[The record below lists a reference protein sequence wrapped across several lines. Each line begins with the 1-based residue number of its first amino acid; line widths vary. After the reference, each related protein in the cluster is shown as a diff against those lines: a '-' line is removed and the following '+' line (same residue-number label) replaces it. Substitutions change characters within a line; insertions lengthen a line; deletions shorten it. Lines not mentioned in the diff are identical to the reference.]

1 MPKIQP
7 TKTKMREQPP
17 EERIHNNSEVP
28 YGYSEEEAI
37 HEAKRCLQCKKP
49 LCVAGCPV
57 EINIP
62 GFIRYIAEGKFR
74 DSIGML
80 KEKNVL
86 PAVCGRVCPQ
96 EEQCEKLCVLGKKME
111 PVGIGRLERF
121 AADWEAEQGESQLLP
136 KDKSTGKRV
145 AIVGS
150 GPAGI
155 TVAGDLIQAGHEV
168 RMFEALHEPGG
179 VLVYGIPEFRL
190 PKRIVAREVD
200 FLCRMGVK
208 LEKNFVVGTA
218 LTVDEILKDFDAVFL
233 GTGAGL
239 PWFMDIPG
247 ENLNNI
253 YSANEYLTRANL
265 MKAYLF
271 PEYDTPIAMG
281 KRVATIGGG
290 NVAMDSART
299 ALRLGA
305 DKSFIIYRRSRVE
318 MPARN
323 EEIHHAEEEGIVFN
337 LLTNPVAY
345 HGDENMIAFGSLS
358 KAGGYEA
365 TTALLN
371 TVTPDAIFYAADSM
385 AYGGYQ
391 YFREH
396 SIHIPDDIGIIGFDD
411 VTKQYLDSRGAIL
424 LFGRPHQRGHPL
436 LVSCVDVGPL
446 VDDHLNPVRPL
457 VHGVHQQGL
466 APFVSVVDV
475 RPGRL
480 EELYDLFCGR
490 LHDSGLAVF
499 VPEVRIGSSFQ

>member
-7 TKTKMREQPP
+7 TKTEMREQPP
-17 EERIHNNSEVP
+17 EVRVRNNLEVP
-28 YGYSEEEAI
+28 YGYSDEEAI
-37 HEAKRCLQCKKP
+37 NEAKRCLQCKKP
-49 LCVAGCPV
+49 LCVSGCPV
-57 EINIP
+57 EIDIP
-62 GFIRYIAEGKFR
+62 GFIARIAEGDFAGAIR
-74 DSIGML
+74 VL

-111 PVGIGRLERF
+111 PVAIGRLERF
-121 AADWEAEQGESQLLP
+121 AADREASQGDSQLLP
-136 KDKSTGKRV
+136 KAKSTRKRV

-155 TVAGDLIQAGHEV
+155 TVAGDLIQVGYEIT
-168 RMFEALHEPGG
+168 MFEALHEPGG

-190 PKRIVAREVD
+190 PKSIVAREVD

-208 LEKNFVVGTA
+208 LIKDFVIGTA
-218 LTVDEILKDFDAVFL
+218 LTVDELFEEYDAVFL

-271 PEYDTPIAMG
+271 PEYDTPIARG

-305 DKSFIIYRRSRVE
+305 EKSFIIYRRSRTE
-318 MPARN
+318 MPARD
-323 EEIHHAEEEGIVFN
+323 EEIHHAEQEGVIFD

-345 HGDENMIAFGSLS
+345 HGDENGNVKEVECIRMKLGEPDSSGRRRPVPMEGSNFRIPVDVVVVSIGNSPNPLIPNTTPGLEVS
-358 KAGGYEA
+358 KWGTIVIDEATGRTSKKGVFAGGDVA
-365 TTALLN
+365 TGAA
-371 TVTPDAIFYAADSM
+371 TVISAMGAGRRAARSM
-385 AYGGYQ
+385 
-391 YFREH
+391 H
-396 SIHIPDDIGIIGFDD
+396 
-411 VTKQYLDSRGAIL
+411 QYLQDGKW
-424 LFGRPHQRGHPL
+424 
-436 LVSCVDVGPL
+436 
-446 VDDHLNPVRPL
+446 
-457 VHGVHQQGL
+457 
-466 APFVSVVDV
+466 
-475 RPGRL
+475 
-480 EELYDLFCGR
+480 
-490 LHDSGLAVF
+490 
-499 VPEVRIGSSFQ
+499 